1 MNVENVVDELGD
13 YVTAQVS
20 LTWATR
26 QTAEQYVEIL
36 VQSGESAEFMM
47 DDFLEYVRSNMVDVI
62 RDTLDSHAILGI
74 DILDEDG
81 DPVNG

>member
-1 MNVENVVDELGD
+1 MNVDNVVEELGD

-26 QTAEQYVEIL
+26 NTAEQYVEIRL
-36 VQSGESAEFMM
+36 QSGESAEFTL

-62 RDTLDSHAILGI
+62 RDTLDSGSMLGI
-74 DILDEDG
+74 DIYDSES

>member
-26 QTAEQYVEIL
+26 QTAEQYVEIR
-36 VQSGESAEFMM
+36 VQSGESAEFTL
-47 DDFLEYVRSNMVDVI
+47 DDFLEYVRSNVVDVI
-62 RDTLDSHAILGI
+62 RDTLDSGSMLGI
-74 DILDEDG
+74 DIYDSES

>member
-13 YVTAQVS
+13 YVTAQLS
-20 LTWATR
+20 FTWAAR
-26 QTAEQYVEIL
+26 QIAEQYVEIR
-36 VQSGESAEFMM
+36 VQSGESAEFTL
-47 DDFLEYVRSNMVDVI
+47 DDFLEYVRSNAVDVI
-62 RDTLDSHAILGI
+62 RDTLDSGAILGI